1 MNQGGKLPMPEWLI
15 IRDSIDNIAEWRKRV
30 ILLEEVDIHRLEIT
44 REHTAQHWTL
54 ESTEKR

>member
-1 MNQGGKLPMPEWLI
+1 MPEWLI